1 MHKQKEFLTPPVIS
15 LVHVEYEG
23 IMQPAWSE
31 SKQKQQLGSR
41 KICLL
46 SASLIDSYP
55 DLADN
60 VGEVSHWPLRELEEG
75 PLKTHYW
82 SLRRLLHFNGT
93 SVKYCLNFSVHY
105 FAL

>member
-1 MHKQKEFLTPPVIS
+1 MVR
-15 LVHVEYEG
+15 
-23 IMQPAWSE
+23 

-41 KICLL
+41 KICLV
-46 SASLIDSYP
+46 SASLMDSYP

-60 VGEVSHWPLRELEEG
+60 VGEVSHGHLRELEEG
-75 PLKTHYW
+75 HLKTPHW

-93 SVKYCLNFSVHY
+93 SVKYCLIFSVHY